1 MMRTYLIFD
10 IFNLDILEL
19 NKVSDQRFHMIL
31 GSNMQFMFE
40 FGKKIDWFPRK
51 EKFI

>member
-1 MMRTYLIFD
+1 M
-10 IFNLDILEL
+10 
-19 NKVSDQRFHMIL
+19 FHMVL

>member
-1 MMRTYLIFD
+1 MMTYLIFN
-10 IFNLDILEL
+10 IFNLDISEL
-19 NKVSDQRFHMIL
+19 NMVSNQKFHMIL

>member
-1 MMRTYLIFD
+1 MMTYLIFD

-19 NKVSDQRFHMIL
+19 NRVSNQKFHMMV